1 MENLYDG
8 GRQPHLSAKKWDEI
22 HEDAAGVQGCKV
34 EVKPSLGRGRG
45 VFAIQPISC
54 DELIESCP
62 VVPLEPQ
69 HWAALEATPLYDYL
83 YSWSNDYREVAIA
96 LGYGSLYN
104 HSDEPN
110 ASYHRNRSQHAI
122 DFIAIKFIAAGE
134 EIKISYLGSFDSP
147 KKLWFKAV

>member
-1 MENLYDG
+1 MK
-8 GRQPHLSAKKWDEI
+8 R
-22 HEDAAGVQGCKV
+22 CKV
-34 EVKPSLGRGRG
+34 EVKSSLGRGRG
-45 VFAIQPISC
+45 VFAIHPISC

-62 VVPLEPQ
+62 VIAFESQ
-69 HWAALEATPLYDYL
+69 HRAAFAATPLCDYL
-83 YSWSNDYREVAIA
+83 YGWSDDCHEVAIV

>member
-1 MENLYDG
+1 MK
-8 GRQPHLSAKKWDEI
+8 R
-22 HEDAAGVQGCKV
+22 CKV

-62 VVPLEPQ
+62 VIPFEPRNT
-69 HWAALEATPLYDYL
+69 AVLEATPLHDYL

-110 ASYHRNRSQHAI
+110 ASYHTNRSRNAI
-122 DFIAIKFIAAGE
+122 DFIATRLIAAGE
-134 EIKISYLGSFDSP
+134 EITISYLNSSDSR
-147 KKLWFKAV
+147 KKLWFKAI

>member
-1 MENLYDG
+1 MK
-8 GRQPHLSAKKWDEI
+8 R
-22 HEDAAGVQGCKV
+22 CKV

-62 VVPLEPQ
+62 VIPFEPKYR
-69 HWAALEATPLYDYL
+69 AVLEATPLYDYL
-83 YSWSNDYREVAIA
+83 YGWSDDCREVAIA

-110 ASYHRNRSQHAI
+110 ASYHTNRSRNAI
-122 DFIAIKFIAAGE
+122 DFIATRLIAAGE
-134 EIKISYLGSFDSP
+134 EITISYLNSSDSR
-147 KKLWFKAV
+147 KKLWFKAI

>member
-1 MENLYDG
+1 M
-8 GRQPHLSAKKWDEI
+8 K
-22 HEDAAGVQGCKV
+22 GCKV
-34 EVKPSLGRGRG
+34 EVRPSLGRGRG

-83 YSWSNDYREVAIA
+83 YGWSDDCREVAIA

-110 ASYHRNRSQHAI
+110 ALYHTNRNRNAI
-122 DFIAIKFIAAGE
+122 DFIATRPIAAGE
-134 EIKISYLGSFDSP
+134 EVTISYIDSSDSS
-147 KKLWFKAV
+147 KKLWFKVV

>member
-1 MENLYDG
+1 ME
-8 GRQPHLSAKKWDEI
+8 R
-22 HEDAAGVQGCKV
+22 CKV

-45 VFAIQPISC
+45 VFAIQPISR

-62 VVPLEPQ
+62 VIRFEPKYT
-69 HWAALEATPLYDYL
+69 AVLEATPLYDYL

-110 ASYHRNRSQHAI
+110 ASYHTNRNRNAI
-122 DFIAIKFIAAGE
+122 DFIATRSIAAGE
-134 EIKISYLGSFDSP
+134 EITISYLDSSDSS
-147 KKLWFKAV
+147 KKLWFKVV

>member
-1 MENLYDG
+1 V
-8 GRQPHLSAKKWDEI
+8 K
-22 HEDAAGVQGCKV
+22 GCKV

-54 DELIESCP
+54 DEL
-62 VVPLEPQ
+62 PLEPQ

-83 YSWSNDYREVAIA
+83 YGWSDDCGVVAIA

-110 ASYHRNRSQHAI
+110 ASYHRNRSRNAI
-122 DFIAIKFIAAGE
+122 DFIATKFIAAGE
-134 EIKISYLGSFDSP
+134 EITISYLDSFDSP
-147 KKLWFKAV
+147 KKLWFTAVSKPRV

>member
-1 MENLYDG
+1 MTVAASLTFPLRNLD
-8 GRQPHLSAKKWDEI
+8 KI
-22 HEDAAGVQGCKV
+22 HERAAGVQKGKV

-45 VFAIQPISC
+45 VFAIHAISC

-62 VVPLEPQ
+62 IIRFEPQ
-69 HWAALEATPLYDYL
+69 HRAALTATPLSKYL
-83 YSWSNDYREVAIA
+83 YGWSDDCSEVAIP

-110 ASYHRNRSQHAI
+110 ASYHRNRSRNAI
-122 DFIAIKFIAAGE
+122 DFIATKFIAMGD
-134 EIKISYLGSFDSP
+134 EITINYLDSFDSP

>member
-1 MENLYDG
+1 MK
-8 GRQPHLSAKKWDEI
+8 R
-22 HEDAAGVQGCKV
+22 CKV

-62 VVPLEPQ
+62 VIPFEPKYR
-69 HWAALEATPLYDYL
+69 AVLEATPLYGYL
-83 YSWSNDYREVAIA
+83 YGWSHDSSEVAIA

-110 ASYHRNRSQHAI
+110 ASYRTNRSRDAI
-122 DFIAIKFIAAGE
+122 DVIATTVIAVGE
-134 EIKISYLGSFDSP
+134 EITISYLNSFDSP
-147 KKLWFKAV
+147 KKLWFTAV

>member
-1 MENLYDG
+1 MKPY
-8 GRQPHLSAKKWDEI
+8 KI
-22 HEDAAGVQGCKV
+22 

-45 VFAIQPISC
+45 VFAIQPISR

-62 VVPLEPQ
+62 VIRFEPKNT
-69 HWAALEATPLYDYL
+69 AVLEATPLYDYL

-110 ASYHRNRSQHAI
+110 ALYHTNRNRNAI
-122 DFIAIKFIAAGE
+122 DFIATRPIAAGE
-134 EIKISYLGSFDSP
+134 EVTISYIDSSDSS
-147 KKLWFKAV
+147 KKLWFKVV

>member
-1 MENLYDG
+1 MK
-8 GRQPHLSAKKWDEI
+8 R
-22 HEDAAGVQGCKV
+22 CKV

-62 VVPLEPQ
+62 VIPFEPKYR
-69 HWAALEATPLYDYL
+69 AVLEATPLYDYL
-83 YSWSNDYREVAIA
+83 YGWSDDCREVAIA

-110 ASYHRNRSQHAI
+110 ALYHTNRNRNAI
-122 DFIAIKFIAAGE
+122 DFIATRPIAAGE
-134 EIKISYLGSFDSP
+134 EVTISYIDSSDSSR
-147 KKLWFKAV
+147 KLWFKVV

>member
-1 MENLYDG
+1 V
-8 GRQPHLSAKKWDEI
+8 K
-22 HEDAAGVQGCKV
+22 GCKV

-83 YSWSNDYREVAIA
+83 YGWSDDCRVVAIP

-104 HSDEPN
+104 HSEEPN
-110 ASYHRNRSQHAI
+110 ASYHRNRSRNAI
-122 DFIAIKFIAAGE
+122 DFIATKFIAAGE
-134 EIKISYLGSFDSP
+134 EITISYLNSFDSP
-147 KKLWFKAV
+147 KKLWFTAVSKPRV

>member
-1 MENLYDG
+1 MENLHDG

-62 VVPLEPQ
+62 IIRFEPQ
-69 HWAALEATPLYDYL
+69 HRAALAATPLHKYL
-83 YSWSNDYREVAIA
+83 YGWSDDGSEVAIP

-110 ASYHRNRSQHAI
+110 ASYHRNRSRNAI
-122 DFIAIKFIAAGE
+122 DFIATKCIAIGE
-134 EIKISYLGSFDSP
+134 EITISYLNSFDSP
-147 KKLWFKAV
+147 KKLCFRAV

>member
-1 MENLYDG
+1 VK
-8 GRQPHLSAKKWDEI
+8 R
-22 HEDAAGVQGCKV
+22 CKV

-62 VVPLEPQ
+62 VIPFEPKYR
-69 HWAALEATPLYDYL
+69 AVLEATPLYDYL
-83 YSWSNDYREVAIA
+83 YGWSDDCREVAIA

-110 ASYHRNRSQHAI
+110 ALYHTNRNRNAI
-122 DFIAIKFIAAGE
+122 DFIATRPIAAGE
-134 EIKISYLGSFDSP
+134 EVTISYIDSSDSSR
-147 KKLWFKAV
+147 KLWFKVV